1 MNSMTF
7 IADLRARASALAAT
21 FFLSLVF
28 LVLPAVVSARA
39 EVRIQEVTSKSGVTA
54 WLVEDYSVPIIAI
67 RFAFEGG
74 STQDPPGKEGL
85 ANLMTGLFDEGAGDL
100 DSEAFQIQLDNAGAE
115 MRFGA
120 GRDYIYGSM
129 RMLAER
135 KDEALALLQLAIEK
149 PRFDAA
155 PIDRIRGQIVSG
167 IVSSQRDPETAAQ
180 YQWAAALYGDHPYAR
195 RDEGTEASLA
205 AISAED
211 LKAFHKANF
220 ARGNLHVAVV
230 GAIDA
235 ETLAKELDML
245 FSGLPEKPELRAVDY
260 VEPKLD
266 QEIRVEYALPQA
278 SLQLAYPGIEREEPE
293 FYGAVLMN
301 HVLGGGSFSSR
312 LFDEVREKRGLTY
325 GISSSIVNH
334 EHATALVIG
343 TSTRADKADETLA
356 VIRDVVRKMA
366 EEGPTEAELEAAKKY
381 LIGSY
386 AINNLDS
393 SAAIAATLV
402 ELQIENL
409 GIDYIDRRAD
419 LINSVTLDDAKAA
432 ARKLLLAEPA
442 VLIVGPAVVDGN
454 KG

>member
-1 MNSMTF
+1 MPET
-7 IADLRARASALAAT
+7 IWLR
-21 FFLSLVF
+21 
-28 LVLPAVVSARA
+28 
-39 EVRIQEVTSKSGVTA
+39 
-54 WLVEDYSVPIIAI
+54 
-67 RFAFEGG
+67 
-74 STQDPPGKEGL
+74 
-85 ANLMTGLFDEGAGDL
+85 
-100 DSEAFQIQLDNAGAE
+100 
-115 MRFGA
+115 MR
-120 GRDYIYGSM
+120 S
-129 RMLAER
+129 
-135 KDEALALLQLAIEK
+135 
-149 PRFDAA
+149 
-155 PIDRIRGQIVSG
+155 IVSG

-180 YQWAAALYGDHPYAR
+180 YQWAAALYGEHPYAR

-211 LKAFHKANF
+211 LRAFHKTNF

-235 ETLAKELDML
+235 ETLANELDRL
-245 FSGLPEKPELRAVDY
+245 FSGLPEKPALRTVDY
-260 VEPKLD
+260 VEPRLD

-312 LFDEVREKRGLTY
+312 LFEEVRERRGLTY
-325 GISSSIVNH
+325 GITSSIVNH

-356 VIRDVVRKMA
+356 VIRDVVRQMV

-402 ELQIENL
+402 ELQIEDL

-419 LINSVTLDDAKAA
+419 LINSVTLEDAKAA
-432 ARKLLLAEPA
+432 ARKLLAAEPA
-442 VLIVGPAVVDGN
+442 VLIVGPAVADGN